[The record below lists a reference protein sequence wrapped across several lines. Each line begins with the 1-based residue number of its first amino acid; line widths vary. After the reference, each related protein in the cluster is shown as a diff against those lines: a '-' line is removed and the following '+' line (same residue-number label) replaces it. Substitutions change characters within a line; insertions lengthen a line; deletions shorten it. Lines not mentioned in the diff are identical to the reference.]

1 MNLESA
7 FSIIGL
13 VAALVVAIISFV
25 KFLKNK

>member
-1 MNLESA
+1 MNLELA

-13 VAALVVAIISFV
+13 VATLVVAIISLV